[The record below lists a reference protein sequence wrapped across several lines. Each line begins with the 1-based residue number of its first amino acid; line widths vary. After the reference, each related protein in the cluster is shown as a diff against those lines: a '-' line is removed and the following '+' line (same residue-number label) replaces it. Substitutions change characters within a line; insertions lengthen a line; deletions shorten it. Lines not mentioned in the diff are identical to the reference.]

1 MKINAY
7 LEQVLGFTNVSRL
20 AGGII
25 SYTRELEQQKL
36 KEELEQENI
45 NLTKNNEKIDR
56 EDEDSGFTMISK
68 SENTDLSDK
77 SGSAGSGAGSGAG
90 AHFTRNVVGSKF
102 RVRMFCFIAKTF

>member
-45 NLTKNNEKIDR
+45 NLTKNDEKIDS
-56 EDEDSGFTMISK
+56 EDEDSGFAMISK

-77 SGSAGSGAGSGAG
+77 SDAGAGP
-90 AHFTRNVVGSKF
+90 HFL
-102 RVRMFCFIAKTF
+102 

>member
-45 NLTKNNEKIDR
+45 NLTKNDEKIDS
-56 EDEDSGFTMISK
+56 EDEDSGFAMISK

-77 SGSAGSGAGSGAG
+77 SDAGAG

-102 RVRMFCFIAKTF
+102 KVRMFCFIAKTF